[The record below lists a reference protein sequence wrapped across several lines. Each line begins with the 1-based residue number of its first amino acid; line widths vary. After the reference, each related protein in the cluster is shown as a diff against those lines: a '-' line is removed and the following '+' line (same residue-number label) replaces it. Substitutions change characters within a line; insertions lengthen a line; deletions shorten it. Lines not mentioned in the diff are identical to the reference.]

1 MSKPAIICIDD
12 QRDVLAAVKKDLVM
26 FEPHCELILCESA
39 DEAMEV
45 LEEKDNAAEPVAI
58 LVCDHLM
65 AKQNH
70 RMPGENGVD
79 FLARVH
85 SDSRCTRGRKI
96 LLTGM
101 ATHKDTIIAINQA
114 NIDRYI
120 EKPWDAEDLQN
131 AIKILF
137 TQYLLQMGMDYQ
149 KHLDVIDQQTLMEEL
164 HERG

>member
-12 QRDVLAAVKKDLVM
+12 QRDVLAAVKKDLAL
-26 FEPHCELILCESA
+26 FDSHCELILCESA

-45 LEEKDNAAEPVAI
+45 LEEKDNAGEPVAI

-65 AKQNH
+65 AKQN
-70 RMPGENGVD
+70 GVE
-79 FLARVH
+79 FLIEVNQDNRF
-85 SDSRCTRGRKI
+85 KPI
-96 LLTGM
+96 KKLLLTGM

-120 EKPWDAEDLQN
+120 EKPWDAENLQH

-149 KHLDVIDQQTLMEEL
+149 KHLEVIDQQTLMEEL